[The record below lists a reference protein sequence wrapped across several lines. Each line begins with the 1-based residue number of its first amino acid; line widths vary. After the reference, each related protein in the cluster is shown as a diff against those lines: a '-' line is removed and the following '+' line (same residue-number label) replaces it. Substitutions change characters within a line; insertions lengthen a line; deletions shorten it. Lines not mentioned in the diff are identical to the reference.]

1 MSKKYENSPYLQI
14 YTDKVLQKTKKP
26 LTFDSVNGY
35 GVTID
40 GDMT

>member
-1 MSKKYENSPYLQI
+1 MKNNEFTPYLHT
-14 YTDKVLQKTKKP
+14 YTFKLLQKTKKP

-40 GDMT
+40 EDMT